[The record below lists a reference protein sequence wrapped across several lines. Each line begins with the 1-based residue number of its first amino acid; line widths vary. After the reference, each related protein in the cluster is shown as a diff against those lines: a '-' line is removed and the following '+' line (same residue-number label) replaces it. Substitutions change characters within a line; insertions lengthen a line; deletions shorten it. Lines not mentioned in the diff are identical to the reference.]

1 MFNVDL
7 IELPEVKQVNED
19 GSRYYTS
26 DGEKK
31 YPSVT
36 TILGADPEKKKAI
49 LEWRKRVGD
58 EEANKISTQAASR
71 GTRTHAL
78 IESYI
83 MNEELPDALPDA
95 QSFFLTMKKTIDEYI
110 NNIRIVEGK
119 MLSDHLRCAGTVD
132 CIAEYRGEMAIIDW
146 KTSNRMKR
154 KSESAM
160 QSYFKQ
166 AAAYAVMFEEN
177 TNIPVKKL
185 VIVMSTAGG
194 ECQLFVEDRD
204 KWIDKFIEMRDYY
217 ESLVKN

>member
-1 MFNVDL
+1 MFDINL

-19 GSRYYTS
+19 GTRYYTS

-36 TILGADPEKKKAI
+36 TILGADPEKLKSIAQ
-49 LEWRKRVGD
+49 WRERVGD
-58 EEANKISTQAASR
+58 EEANRISTQAAGR

-83 MNEELPDALPDA
+83 MNEELPDSMPDA
-95 QSFFLTMKKTIDEYI
+95 QGYFLAMKNTIDSYV
-110 NNIRIVEGK
+110 NNIRVVEGK

-132 CIAEYRGEMAIIDW
+132 CVAEYRGEMAIIDW

-154 KSESAM
+154 KSENAM
-160 QSYFKQ
+160 QGYFKQ

-177 TNIPVKKL
+177 TKIPVKKL
-185 VIVMSTAGG
+185 VIIMSTSNG

-204 KWIDKFIEMRDYY
+204 SWIDKFIEMRDYY
-217 ESLVKN
+217 ESIQ

>member
-1 MFNVDL
+1 LFDINL

-19 GSRYYTS
+19 GTRYYT
-26 DGEKK
+26 DGGEKK

-36 TILGADPEKKKAI
+36 TILGADPEKLKSIAQ
-49 LEWRKRVGD
+49 WRERVGD
-58 EEANKISTQAASR
+58 EEANRISTQAAGR

-83 MNEELPDALPDA
+83 MNEELPDSMPDA
-95 QSFFLTMKKTIDEYI
+95 QGYFLAMKNTIDSYV
-110 NNIRIVEGK
+110 NNIRVVEGK

-154 KSESAM
+154 KSENAM
-160 QSYFKQ
+160 QGYFKQ

-177 TNIPVKKL
+177 TKIPVKKL
-185 VIVMSTAGG
+185 VIIMSTSNG

-204 KWIDKFIEMRDYY
+204 SWIDKFIEMRDYY
-217 ESLVKN
+217 ESIQ